1 MESDKNLLVS
11 KGDVIFWIWIF
22 AAMGF
27 FVGVFVY
34 ASFDLYRVSAK
45 VEATD
50 ARIKEAEQEQKRIE
64 ELIRKI
70 DGIFNKEQK

>member
-1 MESDKNLLVS
+1 MESDKKLLVS
-11 KGDVIFWIWIF
+11 KGDVIFWISIF

-50 ARIKEAEQEQKRIE
+50 ARIKEAEQEQKKME
-64 ELIRKI
+64 ELMRKI
-70 DGIFNKEQK
+70 DEKFNPQ